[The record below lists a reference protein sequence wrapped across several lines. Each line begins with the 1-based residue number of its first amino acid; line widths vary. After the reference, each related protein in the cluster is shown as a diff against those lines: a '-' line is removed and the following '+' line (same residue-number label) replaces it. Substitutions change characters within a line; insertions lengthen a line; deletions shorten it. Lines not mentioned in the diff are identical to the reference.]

1 MAIERWDPWENLA
14 TLQDRINRLF
24 SDSLPGRSREAEN
37 EISMSAWRPAVDIFD
52 TGDAIVLNAELP
64 GVSKEDVSIEIKDN
78 ILTLKGE
85 KNFNKEIKKENF
97 YRREINRGKFH
108 RAFTLLSRIDPDKI
122 QARFNNGIL
131 EVKIPKP
138 DEEKPKQVTIKVE

>member
-37 EISMSAWRPAVDIFD
+37 EISMSAWRPTVDIFD
-52 TGDAIVLNAELP
+52 TGDSIFLNAELP

-85 KNFNKEIKKENF
+85 KILTKKL
-97 YRREINRGKFH
+97 KK
-108 RAFTLLSRIDPDKI
+108 KI
-122 QARFNNGIL
+122 STA
-131 EVKIPKP
+131 
-138 DEEKPKQVTIKVE
+138 EK